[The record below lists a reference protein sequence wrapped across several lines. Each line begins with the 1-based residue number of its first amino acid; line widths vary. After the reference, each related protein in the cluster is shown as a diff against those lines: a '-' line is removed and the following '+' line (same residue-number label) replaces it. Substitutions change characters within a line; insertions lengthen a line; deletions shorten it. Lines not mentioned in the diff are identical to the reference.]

1 MTVHD
6 QTGPSVPTATGT
18 PGPGETEQ
26 WQLTA
31 PHAPVRAAI
40 AERVFR
46 HAARN
51 LAVTVSFP
59 DGTRLGRGGPLLR
72 VVRPAPFFHRLG
84 AQGNIGFGE
93 AYMAGDWESPD
104 LAAALT
110 PFAER
115 MATLVPPPLQ
125 ALRRLVDVRR
135 PPVERNT
142 PDGARSNIQRHYD
155 LSNELFEVFLD
166 ESMTY
171 SSAWFGPG
179 DDLCAA
185 QLRKIDG
192 ILDYAGV
199 RDGSRVLEIGTGWG
213 ALAIRAARRGAT
225 VTSLTISVEQREL
238 ARLRVAA
245 AGLSDR
251 VSVELRDYRAATGTY
266 DAVVSVEMIEAVG
279 EEFWPAYFRTLAR
292 VLAPGGR
299 VGLQAITM
307 PHDRLLATRH
317 ANNWI
322 QKYIFPG
329 GLLPSVPVVESQ
341 AARAGLS
348 VVTRRSLGPH
358 YARTLA
364 SWRSRFLAAWDR
376 VDALGFDPVFERMW
390 EFYLAYSEAG
400 FRSRYLDVWQ
410 FGLRSAG

>member
-1 MTVHD
+1 M
-6 QTGPSVPTATGT
+6 TAT
-18 PGPGETEQ
+18 TERL
-26 WQLTA
+26 QLEPPYA
-31 PHAPVRAAI
+31 PFRAAV
-40 AERVFR
+40 AERLFR
-46 HAARN
+46 HAVRT
-51 LAVTVSFP
+51 LPVTVSLP
-59 DGTRLGRGGPLLR
+59 DGSRLGRGGPFMR
-72 VVRPAPFFHRLG
+72 VVRPSFFHRLG
-84 AQGNIGFGE
+84 AHGNIGFGE

-104 LAAALT
+104 LAAVLT
-110 PFAER
+110 PFAAR
-115 MATLVPPPLQ
+115 VSTLVPRPLQ
-125 ALRRLVDVRR
+125 VLRRLVDARR

-142 PDGARSNIQRHYD
+142 PDGARSNIHRHYD
-155 LSNELFEVFLD
+155 LSNELFELFLD

-179 DDLCAA
+179 DDLHTA

-199 RDGSRVLEIGTGWG
+199 TKGSRVLEIGTGWG
-213 ALAIRAARRGAT
+213 ALAIRAGQRGAT
-225 VTSLTISVEQREL
+225 VTSLTISTEQQEL
-238 ARLRVAA
+238 ARKRVAA

-251 VSVELRDYRAATGTY
+251 VSIELRDYRDAKGEY

-279 EEFWPAYFRTLAR
+279 EEFWPAYFATLAR

-299 VGLQAITM
+299 IGLQAITM

-329 GLLPSVPVVESQ
+329 GILLSVPVIESQ
-341 AARAGLS
+341 AAGVGLTVLS
-348 VVTRRSLGPH
+348 RRSLGPH
-358 YARTLA
+358 YARTL
-364 SWRSRFLAAWDR
+364 SLWRSRFLAAWDR
-376 VDALGFDPVFERMW
+376 VAALGFDPVFERMW

-410 FGLRSAG
+410 FSLTGR